1 MPVHEPP
8 WNPETALLPPV
19 PTPPHVVHVHPPT
32 EQIVGAM
39 HASPAAPAAPMP
51 PPLALPLPGSKYLT
65 LRYLLN
71 AFLADG
77 ESRVVGPAL
86 SDDNAVLVRALRALG
101 ARLTWETVPE
111 SATGTSIW
119 SLRVTGVGGRPRVPD
134 GPLQMGNAGAVLRLL
149 LGLGALLPVVRFET
163 DHPTSLGRR
172 PNADLLAALAQLGIT
187 AEARGADG
195 LLPIILRGG
204 PPQGGTVRVSGVHS
218 SQYLSA
224 LLYLAPLLPRGL
236 EIAVSDDLRS
246 APLVRATLRALSAA
260 GIAVDAAADL
270 RAFTVPGGQSFAAR
284 EYAVPGDGPTAAA
297 LACAAFTLGRPLR
310 LAPLD
315 TAADDVRAL
324 LAALAFGAALS
335 LDETTGTL
343 TILPPSDRPP
353 SERQGP
359 PLQGAGSVRVLDGD
373 ASTDSVPALVAA
385 ACFVPG
391 ETRFERV
398 GTLRLKESD
407 RIGDLCTELARAGAD
422 VTPGA
427 ETIVVRGRPEGIAGG
442 VTVDGHDDH
451 RLVQALAIAALGS
464 RDGLTITGADAVA
477 KSYPGFFA
485 DLAHLGALITEPAS

>member
-1 MPVHEPP
+1 
-8 WNPETALLPPV
+8 
-19 PTPPHVVHVHPPT
+19 
-32 EQIVGAM
+32 
-39 HASPAAPAAPMP
+39 
-51 PPLALPLPGSKYLT
+51 

-86 SDDNAVLVRALRALG
+86 SDDTAVLVRALRALG
-101 ARLTWETVPE
+101 ARLTWEAVPE

-119 SLRVTGVGGRPRVPD
+119 SLRVIGVGGQPRMPD

-149 LGLGALLPVVRFET
+149 LGLGALLPEVRFET
-163 DHPTSLGRR
+163 DHPASLGRR
-172 PNADLLAALAQLGIT
+172 PNADLLAALAQLGI
-187 AEARGADG
+187 AVEARGADG
-195 LLPIILRGG
+195 LLPIVLRGG
-204 PPQGGTVRVSGVHS
+204 PLQGGAVRVSGARS

-246 APLVRATLRALSAA
+246 APLVRATLRALADA

-270 RAFTVPGGQSFAAR
+270 RAFTVPGVQSFAAR

-315 TAADDVRAL
+315 TAADDTSAL

-335 LDETTGTL
+335 LDEATGTL
-343 TILPPSDRPP
+343 TISPLLRRLLHAAPLQSST
-353 SERQGP
+353 SEAGNQRSAKLAGP
-359 PLQGAGSVRVLDGD
+359 PPRAPVGASDGRPGSSSRESRILDGD
-373 ASTDSVPALVAA
+373 ACIDSVPVLVAA

-398 GTLRLKESD
+398 GTLRFKESD

-427 ETIVVRGRPEGIAGG
+427 ETIMVRGQPQGIAGG
-442 VTVDGHDDH
+442 VRVDGHDDH

-464 RDGLTITGADAVA
+464 RAGLTITGADAVA

-485 DLAHLGALITEPAS
+485 DLARLGALVTAPAS